1 MAKTHNLNQHCQNLA
16 KTRFWQRKKWSE
28 NPIVKNME
36 KFDKP
41 AGTNDFLPE
50 QMVQRNF
57 VENVVRETFETYGY
71 AQVQTP
77 LFESFALLSAQSGE
91 EIRHKMFTF
100 VGSDRIDYALRPEL
114 TAPVCRLIA
123 NGELKQLPYPYK
135 LYYIGQCVRQ
145 EPITDG
151 TDVKREFRQAGVEL
165 VGPASAHADA
175 EIIAIPTR
183 ILEKLNISQT
193 QLRIGNTRI
202 FREIFKQVALD
213 TKDHG
218 EIIWDIDYLA
228 RLRNESYLWDIETL
242 QDTLNMLRRAQGTD
256 YQGAYKIE
264 TSDVQGVREN
274 AAPTYVEKL
283 PAIAEETYKARWL
296 RYFNVSE
303 ETAQRCIDVSKICGD
318 KDTVMAAWETLLRD
332 TAKTAR
338 QELIALCDCLENY
351 NITDFEINLGITRG
365 FDFYTGT
372 VFQIESSEKRLP
384 LCGGGRYDDLIA
396 SFGGPPT
403 PGAGFAFQFDALVE
417 AFAGTGKITG
427 NGRKDYF
434 IAADTP
440 ERISQAYQLAENLRR
455 NGKNVEVDLMERE
468 LQAQQAYAK
477 QANYT
482 YLLHLTANET
492 MYQIQLKTGDRKI
505 VTVDDLV

>member
-1 MAKTHNLNQHCQNLA
+1 
-16 KTRFWQRKKWSE
+16 
-28 NPIVKNME
+28 ME

-50 QMVQRNF
+50 QMAQRNF
-57 VENVVRETFETYGY
+57 VENIVRETFETYGY

-100 VGSDRIDYALRPEL
+100 VGSDRVDYALRPEL
-114 TAPVCRLIA
+114 TAAVCRLIA
-123 NGELKQLPYPYK
+123 NGELKELPYPYK

-151 TDVKREFRQAGVEL
+151 IEVKREFRQAGVEL
-165 VGPASAHADA
+165 VGPTSAHADA
-175 EIIAIPTR
+175 EIIAIPIR
-183 ILEKLNISQT
+183 ILEKLDISQT
-193 QLRIGNTRI
+193 RLRIGNTGI

-228 RLRNESYLWDIETL
+228 RLRNESHLWDTETL
-242 QDTLNMLRRAQGTD
+242 QDALNMLRRAQGSD

-264 TSDVQGVREN
+264 ISEVQELTEKT
-274 AAPTYVEKL
+274 ALTYAEKL
-283 PAIAEETYKARWL
+283 PAIAEATYKARWL

-318 KDTVMAAWETLLRD
+318 KQTVMAAWETLLGD

-351 NITDFEINLGITRG
+351 DITDFEINLGITRG

-372 VFQIESSEKRLP
+372 VFQIELSEKGLP
-384 LCGGGRYDDLIA
+384 LCGGGRYDGLIA

-403 PGAGFAFQFDALVE
+403 PGAGFAFQFDTLAE
-417 AFAGTGKITG
+417 AFADTGKATG
-427 NGRKDYF
+427 NGRRDYF
-434 IAADTP
+434 IATETLEQTSEAQ
-440 ERISQAYQLAENLRR
+440 RLAETLRR
-455 NGKNVEVDLMERE
+455 EGKNVEVDLMERDF
-468 LQAQQAYAK
+468 QAQRDYANRL
-477 QANYT
+477 NYV
-482 YLLHLTANET
+482 YLLRLTTDGSMYRIHLR
-492 MYQIQLKTGDRKI
+492 TGDTQKTA
-505 VTVDDLV
+505 VPDLL

>member
-1 MAKTHNLNQHCQNLA
+1 
-16 KTRFWQRKKWSE
+16 
-28 NPIVKNME
+28 ME

-57 VENVVRETFETYGY
+57 VEDIVRETFETYGY

-100 VGSDRIDYALRPEL
+100 VGSDRVDYALRPEL
-114 TAPVCRLIA
+114 TAPVCRLVA
-123 NGELKQLPYPYK
+123 NGHLKHLPYPYK

-151 TDVKREFRQAGVEL
+151 TEVKREFRQAGVEL

-175 EIIAIPTR
+175 EIIAMPIR
-183 ILEKLNISQT
+183 ILEKLDISHT
-193 QLRIGNTRI
+193 KLRIGNTGI

-218 EIIWDIDYLA
+218 EIIWDIDYLV
-228 RLRNESYLWDIETL
+228 RLRNESQLWDLEVL
-242 QDTLNMLRRAQGTD
+242 QDTLNMLRRSQGPD

-264 TSDVQGVREN
+264 ASEIQELTERTVS
-274 AAPTYVEKL
+274 TYTEKL
-283 PAIAEETYKARWL
+283 PAIAEETYKSRWQ
-296 RYFNVSE
+296 RYFNISE

-318 KDTVMAAWETLLRD
+318 KDTVMAMWETHLSD
-332 TAKTAR
+332 TAQAAR
-338 QELIALCDCLENY
+338 QELLTLCDCLESY
-351 NITDFEINLGITRG
+351 DITDFEINLGITRG

-372 VFQIESSEKRLP
+372 VFQIELPEKRLP
-384 LCGGGRYDDLIA
+384 LCGGGRYDGLIE
-396 SFGGPPT
+396 SFGGPST
-403 PGAGFAFQFDALVE
+403 PGAGFAFQFDTLVE
-417 AFAGTGKITG
+417 AFTDTGAVTG

-434 IAADTP
+434 IAVETP
-440 ERISQAYQLAENLRR
+440 EQTSAAHRLAETLRKA
-455 NGKNVEVDLMERE
+455 GKNVEVDLMARDF
-468 LQAQQAYAK
+468 QAQRDYANRL
-477 QANYT
+477 NYD
-482 YLLHLTANET
+482 YLLRLATDDSMYLIHLR
-492 MYQIQLKTGDRKI
+492 TGDTQK
-505 VTVDDLV
+505 TAATDLL

>member
-1 MAKTHNLNQHCQNLA
+1 M
-16 KTRFWQRKKWSE
+16 E
-28 NPIVKNME
+28 N
-36 KFDKP
+36 FDKP

-57 VENVVRETFETYGY
+57 VENIVRDTFETYGY

-77 LFESFALLSAQSGE
+77 LFESFALLSAQAGE

-100 VGSDRIDYALRPEL
+100 VGSDRVDYALRPEL

-123 NGELKQLPYPYK
+123 NGELKHLPYPYK

-151 TDVKREFRQAGVEL
+151 TEVKREFRQAGVEL

-175 EIIAIPTR
+175 EIIAIPIR
-183 ILEKLNISQT
+183 VLEKLNISQT
-193 QLRIGNTRI
+193 QLKIGNTGI
-202 FREIFKQVALD
+202 FREIFKEVALD

-228 RLRNESYLWDIETL
+228 RLRNESHLWDTETL
-242 QDTLNMLRRAQGTD
+242 QDALNMLRRSQGPD

-264 TSDVQGVREN
+264 ASTVQELTD
-274 AAPTYVEKL
+274 TYVEKL
-283 PAIAEETYKARWL
+283 PAIAEETYKIRWH

-318 KDTVMAAWETLLRD
+318 KATVMAAWESVLGD

-384 LCGGGRYDDLIA
+384 LCGGGRYDGLIA
-396 SFGGPPT
+396 SFGGSPT
-403 PGAGFAFQFDALVE
+403 PGAGFAFQFEALVE
-417 AFAGTGKITG
+417 TFAATGKATG
-427 NGRKDYF
+427 NGKRDYF
-434 IAADTP
+434 IAAETP
-440 ERISQAYQLAENLRR
+440 ECVAEAQRLAERLREQ
-455 NGKNVEVDLMERE
+455 GQNVEVDLMERD
-468 LQAQQAYAK
+468 LQEQQDYAK
-477 QANYT
+477 QANYA
-482 YLLHLTANET
+482 YLIRLVPDEP
-492 MYQIQLKTGDRKI
+492 MCRIQLKTGDSEV
-505 VTVDDLV
+505 VTVDDLL

>member
-1 MAKTHNLNQHCQNLA
+1 
-16 KTRFWQRKKWSE
+16 
-28 NPIVKNME
+28 ME

-41 AGTNDFLPE
+41 VGTNDFLPE
-50 QMVQRNF
+50 QMAQRNF
-57 VENVVRETFETYGY
+57 VENIVRETFETYGY

-77 LFESFALLSAQSGE
+77 LFESFALLSAQAGE

-100 VGSDRIDYALRPEL
+100 VGSDRVDYALRPEL

-123 NGELKQLPYPYK
+123 NGELKDLPYPYK

-151 TDVKREFRQAGVEL
+151 IEVKREFRQAGVEL

-175 EIIAIPTR
+175 EIIAIPIR

-193 QLRIGNTRI
+193 RLRIGNTGI

-228 RLRNESYLWDIETL
+228 RLRNESHPWDLETL
-242 QDTLNMLRRAQGTD
+242 QDALNMLRRSQGSD
-256 YQGAYKIE
+256 YQGTHKIE
-264 TSDVQGVREN
+264 IAEVQEQTERT
-274 AAPTYVEKL
+274 ALTYAEKL
-283 PAIAEETYKARWL
+283 PAIAEATYKARWL
-296 RYFNVSE
+296 RYFNISE

-318 KDTVMAAWETLLRD
+318 KDTVMAAWETLLGN

-351 NITDFEINLGITRG
+351 DITDFEINLGITRG

-372 VFQIESSEKRLP
+372 VFQIELSEKGLS
-384 LCGGGRYDDLIA
+384 LCGGGRYDGLIA

-417 AFAGTGKITG
+417 AFADTGKTTDS
-427 NGRKDYF
+427 GRRDYF
-434 IAADTP
+434 IATETLEQTSEAQ
-440 ERISQAYQLAENLRR
+440 RLAETLRR
-455 NGKNVEVDLMERE
+455 KGKNVEVDLMERDC
-468 LQAQQAYAK
+468 QAQRDYAHRL
-477 QANYT
+477 NYD
-482 YLLHLTANET
+482 YLLRLTTDGSMYLIHLR
-492 MYQIQLKTGDRKI
+492 TGDTQKI
-505 VTVDDLV
+505 TVTDLL